1 MPSIPLTYLL
11 ITMYY
16 SRRYLCG
23 IVYYSPFRKYAM
35 CSRCFT
41 MRSEAH
47 RMSDQLPT
55 TVLVGYLPTF
65 SLVLIRQVLYSDTSI
80 IVTREVR

>member
-1 MPSIPLTYLL
+1 MPSIPLTHLL

-16 SRRYLCG
+16 SRHYLCG
-23 IVYYSPFRKYAM
+23 IVYYSPFRKCAV

-41 MRSEAH
+41 VRSEAH

-55 TVLVGYLPTF
+55 TVLVGYLLYLPTF
-65 SLVLIRQVLYSDTSI
+65 SLVLIRQVLYKDTS
-80 IVTREVR
+80 TL